1 MFDPCAQCEQC
12 QDVYLQPGGVHFGH
26 ACTRIRTLLGSCVA
40 VTFWHP
46 QQRLGGMCHI
56 MMPSRRQRPQGVALD
71 GRYAD
76 EALAMLY
83 QEMRARG
90 TLPQQYVVKL
100 FGGST
105 MFPGKM
111 SHPISV
117 ENLRSVHEEL
127 QKNGMKIA
135 VEEVGG
141 ESSRQIIFD
150 VWSGAVWS
158 RQNANTLTTSA
169 GSVSAKA
176 EKIKSPMCPLPVL
189 RQELDHERN

>member
-1 MFDPCAQCEQC
+1 
-12 QDVYLQPGGVHFGH
+12 
-26 ACTRIRTLLGSCVA
+26 
-40 VTFWHP
+40 
-46 QQRLGGMCHI
+46 
-56 MMPSRRQRPQGVALD
+56 MMPARHQRAQGVALD

-127 QKNGMKIA
+127 QKSGMKIA

-158 RQNANTLTTSA
+158 RQNTNTLMTST
-169 GSVSAKA
+169 GSLPIKV
-176 EKIKSPMCPLPVL
+176 EKIKPPMCPLSHVAAGAGS
-189 RQELDHERN
+189 